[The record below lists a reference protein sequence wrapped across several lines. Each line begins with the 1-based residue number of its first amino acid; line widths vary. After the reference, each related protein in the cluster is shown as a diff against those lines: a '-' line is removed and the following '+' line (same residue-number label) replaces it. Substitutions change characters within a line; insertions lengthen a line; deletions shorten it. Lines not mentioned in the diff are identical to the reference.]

1 MVRWDE
7 YYHRFMGFWR
17 QYRKSKMGIAGLA
30 IIIFFLGM
38 ALLAPV
44 VQPWPAPILVN
55 QAPRLS
61 APTWLLPLDPFGFQ
75 AIYPINNTDF
85 DTDTD
90 GWIYDE
96 EIRGEGYITVQ
107 NSRFDTDANG
117 WTFTPFGPGQSII
130 TNFTNLNV
138 GSTTAVGSG
147 PGCYEIQYNDS
158 STLSAYGITDTY
170 LDYDFTF
177 NASRYPIGFVTQ
189 YPSRI
194 SVSYSIEFIIDNTL
208 TTLGDADAIF
218 HIEISNSSGPAVEIY
233 NRRYRSP
240 GGLGWSSR
248 TREMSQVN
256 ITRTFT
262 ATDTMTL
269 SFHIEFR
276 NPIALD
282 TPQMVCRLDDLQCR
296 IEALYNETI
305 DNPLMSGSWDGS
317 TGSNVSGPG
326 SFLFSYADP
335 DPLAYQFGS
344 SASIRTDFT
353 WDYFG
358 RPKEAYIRYTYKI
371 ENTDP
376 GGWGDAYVN
385 IIQECYVENTDNLEQ
400 IFRGDNLIQDNTWTS
415 SPEKVWDAFMITN
428 TFEQRGKMWIIIRV
442 EITDP
447 TPEDTPDIR
456 IHFDDCIF
464 EILGGYYGEL
474 GAGQYGEDLWAQLL
488 WGSRIALVV
497 GLTAAFISTFVGLIV
512 GLISGYFGGLVD
524 EVLMRVTDFFLIIPG
539 LPLMI
544 VLAAILS
551 PHWWNIVLVIAL
563 VGWTGTARLVRA
575 QVLAERQRAYV
586 EAARAIGASD
596 LYIIFRHVLPN
607 VTPLLFAQITLGVA
621 GAILSEAGLSFLG
634 LTHPHDVSWGR
645 MLFQAS
651 GAGAYSEGA
660 WWYVFFPGVCIVLLA
675 LSFTLVGYAVD
686 EILNPRL
693 RIRRE

>member
-1 MVRWDE
+1 
-7 YYHRFMGFWR
+7 
-17 QYRKSKMGIAGLA
+17 MGIAGLA
-30 IIIFFLGM
+30 IILFFLGM

-61 APTWLLPLDPFGFQ
+61 APTWLLPIDPFGFQ

-85 DTDTD
+85 DNNAD

-96 EIRGEGYITVQ
+96 QLRGEGFITVQ

-117 WTFTPFGPGQSII
+117 WVFEPFGPGQTII
-130 TNFTNLNV
+130 SNFTNLNV
-138 GSTTAVGSG
+138 GSTTPVGSG
-147 PGCYEIQYNDS
+147 PGCYEIQYNDTS
-158 STLSAYGITDTY
+158 DLAGYGITDVF
-170 LDYDFTF
+170 LEYDFLF
-177 NASRYPIGFVTQ
+177 NASLFPVGFTTQ
-189 YPSRI
+189 YPSRV

-218 HIEISNSSGPAVEIY
+218 HVEISNSSGIAIDIY

-248 TREMSQVN
+248 VREMDQVN
-256 ITRTFT
+256 ITKTF
-262 ATDTMTL
+262 ATTDIMTL
-269 SFHIEFR
+269 GFHIEFR
-276 NPIALD
+276 NPIAAD
-282 TPQMVCRLDDLQCR
+282 TPKMVVRLDDLQCR
-296 IEALYNETI
+296 IEALYSETT
-305 DNPLMSGSWDGS
+305 NNHLMSGSWDGS
-317 TGSNVSGPG
+317 IGSNVSGPG
-326 SFLFSYADP
+326 SFLFTYTDP
-335 DPLAYQFGS
+335 DPLEYYLGS
-344 SASIRTDFT
+344 TASIQTDFT
-353 WDYFG
+353 WDYFR
-358 RPKEAYIRYTYKI
+358 RPKEAYIRYTYTI
-371 ENTDP
+371 ENNDP
-376 GGWGDAYVN
+376 GGWGDAFVN
-385 IIQECYVENTDNLEQ
+385 IIQECYVEVNDTTEL
-400 IFRGDNLIQDNTWTS
+400 IFRGDNIIQDIPWTS

-428 TFEQRGKMWIIIRV
+428 TFEKRGKMWIIIRV

-447 TPEDTPDIR
+447 TPEDMPDIR
-456 IHFDDCIF
+456 INFDDCNF
-464 EILGGYYGEL
+464 EILGGYYGQL

-634 LTHPHDVSWGR
+634 LTHPYDVSWGR

-660 WWYVFFPGVCIVLLA
+660 WWYVFFPGLCIVLLA